1 MRRVSRRTN
10 LGVVAVAAALLA
22 GGCGGGGGPA
32 TTSAGTTNS
41 AAKLLFARNCGAC
54 HKLAAAGTEG
64 SVGADLDE
72 VGPSRGAVLRAIVE
86 GPGSMPPAL
95 VTGTDA
101 QSVADYVARTAGR

>member
-1 MRRVSRRTN
+1 
-10 LGVVAVAAALLA
+10 LGAVAVASALLA

-32 TTSAGTTNS
+32 RTTSAGTTNS
-41 AAKLLFARNCGAC
+41 AAKLLFVRNCGAC
-54 HKLAAAGTEG
+54 HKLSAAGTAG

-72 VGPSRGAVLRAIVE
+72 VHPSRGAVLRAIVE